1 MMGWSL
7 GPATGKLVTEIISN
21 QNTTIS
27 IHPFSSERAYGI

>member
-7 GPATGKLVTEIISN
+7 GPATGKLVTELISN

-27 IHPFSSERAYGI
+27 IDRFTPERTY